1 MMNSNRGQNTR
12 KDLNALLN
20 RNFVKLERPQ
30 EYVRRPDKAPTPE
43 ALLMCRALK
52 DNKLKEYLESAE
64 KKPEK
69 KLIRIF
75 SGIIDSSSAGLPI
88 LCDKELPPVIIAAV
102 SFDPIQNVQARMMTK
117 ITLLLLIESESKK
130 LGIWNQLHQKWTEKY
145 VMETRKFV
153 QILEAII
160 KQCENSGRTDQ
171 ATSLR
176 NSIKLIKESNEQY
189 AIKW

>member
-1 MMNSNRGQNTR
+1 M
-12 KDLNALLN
+12 
-20 RNFVKLERPQ
+20 
-30 EYVRRPDKAPTPE
+30 RRPDKAPTPE

-52 DNKLKEYLESAE
+52 DDNVKEYLESAE

-88 LCDKELPPVIIAAV
+88 LYDKELPPVIIAAV

-130 LGIWNQLHQKWTEKY
+130 LGIWNQLQQKWTEKY

-153 QILEAII
+153 QLLEAII

-176 NSIKLIKESNEQY
+176 NSIKLIKESNEQF

>member
-1 MMNSNRGQNTR
+1 MNSNRGQNTG
-12 KDLNALLN
+12 KYIDALLN
-20 RNFVKLERPQ
+20 RNFVKIERPQ
-30 EYVRRPDKAPTPE
+30 EYMRRPDKAPTPE

-52 DNKLKEYLESAE
+52 DDNVKEYLESAE

-88 LCDKELPPVIIAAV
+88 LYDKELPPVIIAAV

-130 LGIWNQLHQKWTEKY
+130 LGIWNQLQQKWTEKY

-153 QILEAII
+153 QLLEAII

-176 NSIKLIKESNEQY
+176 NSIKLIKESNEQF